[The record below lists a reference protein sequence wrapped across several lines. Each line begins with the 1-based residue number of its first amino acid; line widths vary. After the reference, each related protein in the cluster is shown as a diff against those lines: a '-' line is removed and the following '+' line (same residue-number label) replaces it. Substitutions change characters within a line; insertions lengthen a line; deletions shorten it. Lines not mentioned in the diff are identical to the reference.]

1 MEIECINK
9 CGNLTDIPES
19 NQCATCRELHQIQ
32 PLIPISFK
40 DVEIEKTA
48 VGNIVHIFTDKDPN
62 DLIETIV
69 KALYHTGYAQ
79 NFKAETDE
87 MMKENDLPE
96 WLVMA
101 FTEVNRMNKKSL
113 QDATKNSL
121 DFMAH
126 YEV

>member
-1 MEIECINK
+1 MGSGTGGLEPIAK
-9 CGNLTDIPES
+9 
-19 NQCATCRELHQIQ
+19 Q
-32 PLIPISFK
+32 PIIPISFK

-48 VGNIVHIFTDKDPN
+48 AGNIVHIFTDKDPN

-69 KALYHTGYAQ
+69 KALYHLGYSQ

-87 MMKENDLPE
+87 MMKENDLPG

-101 FTEVNRMNKKSL
+101 FTEVNRLNDKSL
-113 QDATKNSL
+113 KDSEKNSF

>member
-1 MEIECINK
+1 M
-9 CGNLTDIPES
+9 
-19 NQCATCRELHQIQ
+19 ATEPITKQ
-32 PLIPISFK
+32 PIIPISFK
-40 DVEIEKTA
+40 DVEIEKLA
-48 VGNIVHIFTDKDPN
+48 AGNIIHIFTDKDPH
-62 DLIETIV
+62 DLIETII
-69 KALYHTGYAQ
+69 KSLYHMGYAQ

-101 FTEVNRMNKKSL
+101 FSEVNRLNKKSL
-113 QDATKNSL
+113 QDSTDNSL

>member
-1 MEIECINK
+1 MSTELNK
-9 CGNLTDIPES
+9 
-19 NQCATCRELHQIQ
+19 Q
-32 PLIPISFK
+32 PIIPISFK

-48 VGNIVHIFTDKDPN
+48 AGNIIHIFTDKDPH

-79 NFKAETDE
+79 NFEAETDE
-87 MMKENDLPE
+87 MMKENDLPA

-101 FTEVNRMNKKSL
+101 FTEVKRLNKKSL
-113 QDATKNSL
+113 QDATNNSL